1 MGQRIIGLTGGIAT
15 GKTTVS
21 RYLAERHQLPILD
34 ADVYSRQAVALGSP
48 ILAAIAQRYGPDILL
63 PDGNLDRRQLGAIVF
78 QIPAE
83 KQWLEQQ
90 IHPFV
95 RDRFAQAMAQLPPEQ
110 TVVHA
115 IPLLFEAKL
124 EGQVSEIWVVTCDP
138 QQQLERVMGRDRL
151 SRDQAQARIDS
162 QMSLTEKVALADV
175 VINNSGTLVE
185 LYGRVDKAFSDL
197 G

>member
-21 RYLAERHQLPILD
+21 RYLADHYQLPILD
-34 ADVYSRQAVALGSP
+34 ADVYARQAVAPGSP
-48 ILAAIAQRYGPDILL
+48 ILTAIAERYGSDILL
-63 PDGNLDRRQLGAIVF
+63 PNGHLNRRQLGAIVF
-78 QIPAE
+78 QSPAE
-83 KQWLEQQ
+83 KQWLEAQ

-124 EGQVSEIWVVTCDP
+124 AAQVSEVWVVTCEP
-138 QQQLERVMGRDRL
+138 QQQLERVMERDRL
-151 SRDQAQARIDS
+151 SRNQAQARIDS
-162 QMSLTEKVALADV
+162 QMPLAEKVALADV

-185 LYGRVDKAFSDL
+185 LYSQVDQAFSDL
-197 G
+197 D